1 MLTDLLLE
9 EKFFAVLTGLD
20 AEIAEK
26 VASSGCRH
34 CGGPLY
40 QANYERKPR
49 GAQIAV
55 VREAFSMRHSLCCG
69 RKGCRR
75 RALPPSLRFLGTT
88 VYIGAV
94 VLLASVAAQLLSVL
108 RDARAATGVPGRT
121 LRRWGLWWRD
131 TFPQSS
137 TWTELRARFAPPPP
151 DEIALPNSCSR
162 VSVLTLSS
170 SIALRQSR
178 TSASSLLD
186 CWRPRP
192 RCRCPMDHV
201 S

>member
-55 VREAFSMRHSLCCG
+55 VREAFRCG
-69 RKGCRR
+69 TRCAAVEGLPQTGAAAVVEVSGTTGLHRR
-75 RALPPSLRFLGTT
+75 RGTASQRGGSAPVGASGRTCRDRRSGADAPALGALVARHVSTKLDVDRAQ
-88 VYIGAV
+88 GAV
-94 VLLASVAAQLLSVL
+94 RPTASG
-108 RDARAATGVPGRT
+108 RDRTSQFVARA
-121 LRRWGLWWRD
+121 
-131 TFPQSS
+131 S
-137 TWTELRARFAPPPP
+137 RF
-151 DEIALPNSCSR
+151 
-162 VSVLTLSS
+162 
-170 SIALRQSR
+170 
-178 TSASSLLD
+178 
-186 CWRPRP
+186 
-192 RCRCPMDHV
+192 
-201 S
+201 